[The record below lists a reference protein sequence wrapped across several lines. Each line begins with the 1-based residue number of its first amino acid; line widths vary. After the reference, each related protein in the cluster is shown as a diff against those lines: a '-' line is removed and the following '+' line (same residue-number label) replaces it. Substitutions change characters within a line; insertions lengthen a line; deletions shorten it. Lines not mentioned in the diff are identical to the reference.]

1 MEAFAP
7 ASVTAVFAPNEAGT
21 RTRGAS
27 VALEDGVTVKVED
40 AAGSAVA
47 VDGEPASFE
56 PVTGVLD
63 RLGVAASVDV
73 RPEIPIGAGFGSS
86 GAATL
91 ATALAADEL
100 FDLGFDREELVE
112 HARAAEVDAGTGLGD
127 VYVQDTG
134 GLRYDVGNGR
144 ERVETDVPVE
154 YASYGGLSTEDAL
167 GDAELMATVRREGS
181 AVLDA
186 LPTPPTLRAV
196 IERSWPFARAVG
208 LPTERVVDD
217 VERVEAAG
225 GAATMAMLG
234 ESVLAVDCEGVL
246 PNRTRVST
254 EGARLL

>member
-27 VALEDGVTVKVED
+27 VALSDGVTVAVDD
-40 AAGSAVA
+40 AERTAVT
-47 VDGEPASFE
+47 VDGEPAPLA
-56 PVTGVLD
+56 PVDGVLD
-63 RLGVAASVDV
+63 RLAVSAAVDV
-73 RPEIPIGAGFGSS
+73 RSEVPIGAGFGSS

-100 FDLGFDREELVE
+100 FELGYSREELVE
-112 HARAAEVDAGTGLGD
+112 HARAAEVAAGTGLGD

-154 YASYGGLSTEDAL
+154 YVSYGGLSTEEAL
-167 GDAELMATVRREGS
+167 NDEELMRTIRREGS

-186 LPTPPTLRAV
+186 LSDPPTLREV
-196 IERSWPFARAVG
+196 IERAWPFAQALS
-208 LPTERVVDD
+208 LPTHRVVED
-217 VERVEAAG
+217 VQRVSAAG

-234 ESVLAVDCEGVL
+234 ETVIGVDCAGVL

-254 EGARLL
+254 TGAHLL